1 MLELLLV
8 ASILCLIP
16 AIGWAIVGGALLGAL
31 GAGAAAREQRRGME
45 QAAAAQDRAAEIQKE
60 IAEQQLQF
68 ERERYGFHRGLI
80 EAAQRGSEDDVNLL
94 RTALGFS
101 PSGAYV
107 LPAAQLINISAAGRA
122 MQENLRQ
129 NLLALSGLRIDPT
142 TLASLVANAEMMRQM
157 ELGRMASEAQQ
168 QAAAQVAAFNTQRL
182 MQLAGLG
189 GAVQTPNVMGAMS
202 PYAERIA
209 QAGAMLGQMRAQ
221 MGQNLMQGVGMLAQG
236 ITNYG
241 MQQAYLNHLAK
252 LQQQAASA
260 ASVPTVA
267 VISNPLQQHF
277 LPTIRHHAGV

>member
-8 ASILCLIP
+8 ASILCLMP
-16 AIGWAIVGGALLGAL
+16 AIAWAILGGAALGAL
-31 GAGAAAREQRRGME
+31 GAAAAGKEQRRGME
-45 QAAAAQDRAAEIQKE
+45 QAAAAQERAAEIQKE

-80 EAAQRGSEDDVNLL
+80 EAAQRGSEADATLL
-94 RTALGFS
+94 RRHLGFDEA
-101 PSGAYV
+101 GNFT
-107 LPAAQLINISAAGRA
+107 LPTAQLINASAAGRA

-129 NLLALSGLRIDPT
+129 NLLALSGLKIDPT

-189 GAVQTPNVMGAMS
+189 GAVQTPNVVGAMS
-202 PYAERIA
+202 PYAERVA

-241 MQQAYLNHLAK
+241 MQQAYLNHLSK
-252 LQQQAASA
+252 LQQAASA
-260 ASVPTVA
+260 PSVA
-267 VISNPLQQHF
+267 VVSNPLQQHF